1 MMPTRS
7 WVQEVVG
14 RPYSDVLSPRFD
26 VLSNLVNMKRI
37 KTIEQVAMGFYLC
50 RWLVISCGMGAL
62 AGSASALFLA
72 ALDRATETRLGHP
85 WLLALLPVAGFV
97 TGWVYHRAGKSV
109 EGGNNLLI
117 DEIHDPQKLVPKR
130 MVPLVMIATVVTHL
144 FGGSAGREGT
154 AVQMGGAIADQITRV
169 LKLDRD
175 DRRILL
181 MGGIAAGFS
190 SVFGTPLAGA
200 IFGLE
205 VLAIGRIRYDALL
218 ACVISSVVADE
229 VCRMWGIHHT
239 VYSIPLVPHL
249 SVLGLGSVLIAGMAF
264 GVVGMLFADST
275 HALSAFLKRRIAH
288 APMRA
293 LTGGVIVAVAATV
306 LNVPQ
311 CLWLGIPTIE
321 ASFHG
326 PLPLYDFAGKFGFTV
341 VTLASGFKGGE
352 VTPLFYIGATLG
364 NALGHVLALPI
375 PVLAGLG
382 FVAVF
387 AGAANTPIAS
397 TVMAIELFGAE
408 IGVYAAIAC
417 VVAYL
422 FSGHTGIYRAQ
433 RVGHAKHPLLPH
445 GMRLADIPA
454 LRRIRQSA
462 PGASSR
468 SETDASFSRARE

>member
-1 MMPTRS
+1 MMPTNS

-14 RPYSDVLSPRFD
+14 RPCSGVLPPRFD
-26 VLSNLVNMKRI
+26 VLSNLEDMKKI
-37 KTIEQVAMGFYLC
+37 HSIEQVAMVSYLC
-50 RWLVISCGMGAL
+50 RWLAFSCGVGAL

-72 ALDRATETRLGHP
+72 ALDLATQTRLDRP
-85 WLLALLPVAGFV
+85 WLLALLPLAGFA
-97 TGWVYHRAGKSV
+97 TGWVYHRVGKSV

-117 DEIHDPQKLVPKR
+117 DEIHDPQKIVPKR
-130 MVPLVMIATVVTHL
+130 MAPLVLVATVITHL

-154 AVQMGGAIADQITRV
+154 AVQMGGAIADRITHV
-169 LKLDRD
+169 FGLDRE

-200 IFGLE
+200 VFGLE

-218 ACVISSVVADE
+218 TCVISAVVADA
-229 VCRMWGIHHT
+229 VCRLWGIHHT
-239 VYSIPLVPHL
+239 IYSIPFVPHL
-249 SVLGLGSVLIAGMAF
+249 SALGLGSAVLAGIAF

-275 HALSAFLKRRIAH
+275 HAVAGFLKRKIAYG
-288 APMRA
+288 PMRA
-293 LTGGVIVAVAATV
+293 FTGGVIVAVMATV

-311 CLWLGIPTIE
+311 YLGLGIPTIE
-321 ASFHG
+321 AAFHG
-326 PLPLYDFAGKFGFTV
+326 PLPVYDFLGKFGFTV

-397 TVMAIELFGAE
+397 TIMAIELFGAD

-433 RVGHAKHPLLPH
+433 RIGHAKHPLLPT
-445 GMRLADIPA
+445 GIRLSDIPA
-454 LRRIRQSA
+454 LRRVRPSVSN
-462 PGASSR
+462 ASQ
-468 SETDASFSRARE
+468 